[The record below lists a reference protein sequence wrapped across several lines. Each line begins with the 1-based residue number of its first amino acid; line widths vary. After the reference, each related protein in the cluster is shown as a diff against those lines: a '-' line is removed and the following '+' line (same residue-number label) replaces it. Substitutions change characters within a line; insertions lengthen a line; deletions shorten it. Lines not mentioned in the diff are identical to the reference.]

1 MSKDNKLKTYLRSG
15 YAALFAVT
23 HEEDRITEDIR
34 KSCKAIGFDAY
45 TWTPT
50 LGIVTPDDQ
59 AIEKWNDKKT
69 GDPAVALAAFMATK
83 VGKKD
88 ELEGM
93 VIKNKSVL
101 VLKDFHLYLK
111 KGDPVLTR
119 LIKDAIGIGR
129 QTARSIM
136 VMGCQLT
143 LPPELEKEFT
153 VVEFPLPSRDELKE
167 IASILAKSKGIELNG
182 ETEEILDAGVG
193 LTATEF
199 ADAVAA
205 SLTEHDAI
213 MPAMVAEIKAQTI
226 KKGGILEIVKPKVTF
241 DTLGGLSELKSWVTK
256 RRHAFTKEAVEFG
269 LTMPKGVILMGVQ
282 GGGKSVATQAIAAE
296 LACPLIRL
304 DTGRLFGGLV
314 GSSEAN
320 VRGVIAQVEAF
331 GKCVLQ
337 IDEIDKGFAGMVG
350 GHDGDSGT
358 TRRVIGTFLTW
369 MAEKTSPVFIVATAN
384 DLTKLPPELLR
395 KGRWDEM
402 FFVDLPTQHER
413 VEIWNVHL
421 KKKGRKP
428 KEFDVGSLA
437 FNTPDWT
444 GAEIEALVN
453 EGLFAAF
460 DAKVELTTEL
470 LVELSKNTMPLS
482 KTMAESM
489 AGLRAWAEDRCRS
502 ASVPRKSETMQMAV
516 NPKGGRKLS

>member
-1 MSKDNKLKTYLRSG
+1 MKDNKLKTYLRSG
-15 YAALFAVT
+15 FGALYALT
-23 HEEDRITEDIR
+23 HEEDRITEDI
-34 KSCKAIGFDAY
+34 KKTCKAIGFGVY

-50 LGIVTPDDQ
+50 LGITTPDDQ
-59 AIEKWNDKKT
+59 VIEKWNDKKT
-69 GDPAVALAAFMATK
+69 SDPAVALAAFMATK
-83 VGKKD
+83 TGKKD
-88 ELEGM
+88 ELEGV
-93 VIKNKSVL
+93 VIANKSVL

-119 LIKDAIGIGR
+119 LVKDAIAIGR

-153 VVEFPLPSRDELKE
+153 IVEFPLPDREELRE
-167 IASILAKSKGIELNG
+167 IAVVLAKSKGIELNG
-182 ETEEILDAGVG
+182 ETDDILDAGVG
-193 LTATEF
+193 LTVNEF

-213 MPAMVAEIKAQTI
+213 IPAMVAEIKAQTI
-226 KKGGILEIVKPKVTF
+226 KKGGILEIVKPKFTF
-241 DTLGGLSELKSWVTK
+241 DTIGGLNELKSWVRK
-256 RRHAFTKEAVEFG
+256 RRHAFSKEAAEFG
-269 LTMPKGVILMGVQ
+269 LTTPKGIVMMGVQ
-282 GGGKSVATQAIAAE
+282 GGGKSVACHAIASE

-350 GHDGDSGT
+350 GHDGNSGT

-369 MAEKTSPVFIVATAN
+369 MSEKISSVFIVATAN

-395 KGRWDEM
+395 KGRWDEL
-402 FFVDLPTQHER
+402 FFVDLPNEAER
-413 VEIWNVHL
+413 MEIWRVHL
-421 KKKGRKP
+421 NKKNRKLKDFELGP
-428 KEFDVGSLA
+428 LTSATDG
-437 FNTPDWT
+437 WT

-453 EGLFAAF
+453 EGLYAAF
-460 DAKVELTTEL
+460 DGKCELTTEL
-470 LVELSKNTMPLS
+470 LVELSTRTMPLS

-489 AGLRAWAEDRCRS
+489 AGLRAWAETRCRS
-502 ASVPRKSETMQMAV
+502 ASVVQQPAMMAI

>member
-1 MSKDNKLKTYLRSG
+1 MTENKLKTYLRSG
-15 YAALFAVT
+15 FAALYAQTF
-23 HEEDRITEDIR
+23 EEDRITEEIR
-34 KSCKAIGFDAY
+34 KTCKDIGFGVY

-50 LGIVTPDDQ
+50 MGIITPKG
-59 AIEKWNDKKT
+59 AVIEKVGDKKT
-69 GDPAVALAAFMATK
+69 TDPMVAMAAFVATK
-83 VGKKD
+83 QDKGDEQVGA
-88 ELEGM
+88 
-93 VIKNKSVL
+93 VIDNKSVL

-119 LIKDAIGIGR
+119 WVKDAISIGR

-136 VMGCQLT
+136 IMGCQLT

-167 IASILAKSKGIELNG
+167 IASVLAKNKDIELNG
-182 ETEEILDAGVG
+182 GTDDILDAGVG
-193 LTATEF
+193 LTCNEF

-205 SLTEHDAI
+205 SLTERNEI
-213 MPAMVAEIKAQTI
+213 VPALVAEIKAQTI
-226 KKGGILEIVKPKVTF
+226 KKGGILEIIKPKFSF
-241 DTLGGLSELKSWVTK
+241 DTIGGLHELKGWVKK
-256 RRHAFTKEAVEFG
+256 RRHAFSKEAVEFG
-269 LTMPKGVILMGVQ
+269 LPTPKGIILMGVQ
-282 GGGKSVATQAIAAE
+282 GGGKSVACHAIASE
-296 LACPLIRL
+296 LNCPLIRL
-304 DTGRLFGGLV
+304 DTGRLFGSLV

-337 IDEIDKGFAGMVG
+337 IDEIDKGFAGMMG
-350 GHDGDSGT
+350 GSGGDSGT
-358 TRRVIGTFLTW
+358 TRRVIGSFLTW

-384 DLTKLPPELLR
+384 DLTVLPPELLR

-402 FFVDLPTQHER
+402 FFVDLPTESER

-421 KKKGRKP
+421 KKKGRKL
-428 KEFDVGSLA
+428 KDFDPMALA
-437 FNTPDWT
+437 VATPEWT

-453 EGLFAAF
+453 EGLYAAF
-460 DAKVELTTEL
+460 DSKKELTTDL

-489 AGLRAWAEDRCRS
+489 TNLRAWASERCRS
-502 ASVPRKSETMQMAV
+502 ASVSNKAEPMMMAV